1 MIFQSCACIIPSI
14 VLIKISIGNNFHR
27 RCLGSPRDETS
38 TECFAF
44 PPHPSPS
51 PPTGTGSIGGWRPH
65 SSPFFAPFV
74 PFVQHIP
81 SFYPLFWPSCVATKL
96 PPPSFFSSLTTTYFE
111 SFHPRQTCC
120 SFPPFPECSAPGA
133 SIRRILTTR
142 WTTRTT
148 PGWSS

>member
-1 MIFQSCACIIPSI
+1 MIFQSCACIILSI
-14 VLIKISIGNNFHR
+14 VLINISIGNNFHR

-65 SSPFFAPFV
+65 SFLHLSC
-74 PFVQHIP
+74 
-81 SFYPLFWPSCVATKL
+81 PLCSTSHLFTPYSDLLAL
-96 PPPSFFSSLTTTYFE
+96 PQNFPPSFFSSLTTTYFE
-111 SFHPRQTCC
+111 IFHPRQSCR
-120 SFPPFPECSAPGA
+120 SFPLFPECSAPGA